1 MSHFKLKDFFKYFG
15 YTMKPSMGMQDFVT
29 QARLKC
35 AVDVRP
41 DEMLCYVR
49 FEGSDRNA
57 EIAKYQDLFGTTF
70 EQTDSVLQGYIC
82 FRCQFQVRNYNEAMD
97 LVQFLQS
104 GVVDGFIAEGECY
117 AYHGLVLS
125 EREREYHESGLLS
138 QSERIKTFQKVVDHG
153 CLDPILINYL
163 GKLHAEA
170 GDVVKASQYFV
181 KACEVNPYFAEPFSN
196 MGALMWHASARDK
209 GFNLFCEALL
219 RCPFDQNVQDNFIKS
234 GLELGEI
241 EKMSQILDKT
251 REFFPEFDDL
261 LYLKA
266 VLLEKSGR
274 RHDCITLLNELH
286 SKNPDDQL
294 VSQFL
299 SEVQGAT

>member
-1 MSHFKLKDFFKYFG
+1 MSDFKLKDFFRYFG
-15 YTMKPSMGMQDFVT
+15 YTLRPSMGMQDFVS
-29 QARLKC
+29 QSRLKC
-35 AVDVRP
+35 AVDIRP
-41 DEMLCYVR
+41 QEMLCYVK
-49 FEGSDRNA
+49 FDGNDRDA
-57 EIAKYQDLFGTTF
+57 EVAKYQDLFGTTF
-70 EQTDSVLQGYIC
+70 EQTQSSISGYVC
-82 FRCQFQVRNYNEAMD
+82 FRCGFHVGGYSEAMD
-97 LVQFLQS
+97 LMHFLQS
-104 GVVDGFIAEGECY
+104 GVVDGFVVDGESY
-117 AYHGLVLS
+117 SYHGLVLS
-125 EREREYHESGLLS
+125 EREREYHESGLVS
-138 QSERIKTFQKVVDHG
+138 QSDRISTFQKVVDQG

-163 GKLHAEA
+163 GKLYAEN

-241 EKMSQILDKT
+241 QRMSQILDKT
-251 REFFPEFDDL
+251 REFFPEFEDL
-261 LYLKA
+261 QYLKA

-274 RHDCITLLNELH
+274 RQDCITLLNELH

-299 SEVQGAT
+299 NEVRGDV